1 MIYGLVRSIL
11 VALIGLTSLGCR
23 LMPDNRDNGSNKPAA
38 ANTRP
43 YIIDEFHRVRLDWPG
58 EGWQLLD
65 RSDKNA
71 TFSGSRVSAYDTE
84 QGLTGNIFVAHAPQA
99 SLSVYVE
106 DWLQR
111 LTYLNKVVFA
121 RTAIQFQKY
130 PAEVIDVS
138 GIYLGQPARLRCVM
152 FFHQNYVYRLLVRGP
167 AEKFDQ
173 TRAQRFFDSFT
184 LLPGKVQE
192 PNNASEMGARVGVGW
207 RVKGGKYENAITGL
221 SVAAPPNWQLLVGAE
236 LREFSPGSDV
246 ALVRDDPDASLSI
259 RVKLRQ
265 KRRVGET
272 LSEHQKAHSRNL
284 RVSLVTDRLELKL
297 FGSRHVFQLGR
308 TDFGNLYAYGNVVQ
322 GDRDLELIIG
332 YSELYQETAPR
343 LVDEVTSRIELLSQD
358 NRKALGQELLTAESA
373 QQLVGRDISI
383 RSGCFRHYSRCF
395 SWCKPDGFWEMV
407 VGREAQKGDDRLI
420 MTARDVQSESL
431 IRIYAQ
437 SSDQSGASLFQRL
450 AKELQLQLGP
460 QQERKLSGNAM
471 QFAEGLARGDGESRS
486 AALAVVEYQ
495 NSELGI
501 LVTCSSDLARCQP
514 DLSSAVNS
522 FKLDDCKSAVETTDS
537 GFTDL
542 RFGLSQRLP
551 GGFRLQSR
559 GEAFGESG
567 QRVLWASANG
577 SLTMVML
584 VPRDSSG
591 SAADFLEAVE
601 LAAQTSVPPAL
612 LRQRR
617 TSVMNVKDEPAQ
629 RTSYIG
635 LNYRFETL
643 VLKHK
648 QLLLAWIFAG
658 RTEDKLAEIVSG
670 LDWLD

>member
-11 VALIGLTSLGCR
+11 VALIGLTGLGCR
-23 LMPDNRDNGSNKPAA
+23 LIPDNRDSGSNKPAA
-38 ANTRP
+38 ANARP
-43 YIIDEFHRVRLDWPG
+43 FVIDESHRVRLDWPG
-58 EGWQLLD
+58 EGWQLLNL
-65 RSDKNA
+65 SDKNA
-71 TFSGSRVSAYDTE
+71 TLSGSLVSAYDTE

-111 LTYLNKVVFA
+111 LTYLNKDVLA
-121 RTAIQFQKY
+121 RTAIQFQNF

-152 FFHQNYVYRLLVRGP
+152 FFYQNYVYRLLVRGP

-184 LLPGKVQE
+184 LLSGKVQE
-192 PNNASEMGARVGVGW
+192 PNNASDTGTRVGVGW

-259 RVKLRQ
+259 RVKPRQ

-272 LSEHQKAHSRNL
+272 LSEHQKVHSRNL
-284 RVSLVTDRLELKL
+284 RVSLVTERLELTL
-297 FGSRHVFQLGR
+297 FGSRRVFQLGR

-332 YSELYQETAPR
+332 YSELYQAIAPR
-343 LVDEVTSRIELLSQD
+343 LVDQVTSRIELLSQD
-358 NRKALGQELLTAESA
+358 NRKTLRQELLTAESA

-407 VGREAQKGDDRLI
+407 VGSEAQKGDDRLI
-420 MTARDVQSESL
+420 MTARDVQSDSL

-437 SSDQSGASLFQRL
+437 PSDPSGASLFQRL
-450 AKELQLQLGP
+450 AKESQLQLGP
-460 QQERKLSGNAM
+460 QQERMLSGKAM
-471 QFAEGLARGDGESRS
+471 QYAEGSVRGDQEGRS

-495 NSELGI
+495 NNELGI
-501 LVTCSSDLARCQP
+501 WVTCSSDLARCQP
-514 DLSSAVNS
+514 DLKSAVNA
-522 FKLDDCKSAVETTDS
+522 FKLDDCKSAVETTDN

-551 GGFRLQSR
+551 GNFRLQSR

-567 QRVLWASANG
+567 QRVLWASTNS

-591 SAADFLEAVE
+591 STGDFLEAVDM
-601 LAAQTSVPPAL
+601 AAQTSVPPAL
-612 LRQRR
+612 LRQGR

-658 RTEDKLAEIVSG
+658 RTEDKLGEIVSG